1 MFAKNKGLFYEQQAE
16 KYLIQQGLTPLEK
29 NYHCRYGEIDLIM
42 LDAGYLCFIEVKFR
56 KNDAFGGTAYSIP
69 ASKQRKIIQ
78 TALHYVSRKK
88 QYQQHPYRFDAVF
101 IQQADRLRSA
111 HTEWIQSAFEASGYS

>member
-1 MFAKNKGLFYEQQAE
+1 MFAKSKGLFYEQQAAE
-16 KYLIQQGLTPLEK
+16 YLIQQGLTPLEK

-42 LDAGYLCFIEVKFR
+42 LDAGSLCFIEVKFR
-56 KNDAFGGTAYSIP
+56 KSNAFGGTAYSIP

-78 TALHYVSRKK
+78 TALHYISRKR

-101 IQQADRLRSA
+101 IQQADRLRST
-111 HTEWIQSAFEASGYS
+111 HIEWIQSAFETSGYS

>member
-1 MFAKNKGLFYEQQAE
+1 MFAKSKGLFYEQQAAE
-16 KYLIQQGLTPLEK
+16 YLIQQGLTPLEK

-42 LDAGYLCFIEVKFR
+42 LDAGSLCFIEVKFR
-56 KNDAFGGTAYSIP
+56 KSNAFGGTAYSIP

-78 TALHYVSRKK
+78 TALHYISRKR

-101 IQQADRLRSA
+101 IQQADQLRST
-111 HTEWIQSAFEASGYS
+111 HIEWIQSAFETSGYS

>member
-1 MFAKNKGLFYEQQAE
+1 MFAKSKGVFYELQAE
-16 KYLIQQGLTPLEK
+16 EYLIQQGLTSLEK

-42 LDAGYLCFIEVKFR
+42 LDEGYLCFIEVKFR

-78 TALHYVSRKK
+78 TALHFISRKK
-88 QYQQHPYRFDAVF
+88 QYQQHPYRFDALF
-101 IQQADRLRSA
+101 IQQADQLKS
-111 HTEWIQSAFEASGYS
+111 TQIEWIQSAFETSGY